1 MDIEEDLILARIKKR
16 DKEAFRYLYEYYFAK
31 MVLFAES
38 YLYDEEEARDLVQDL
53 FFHLWK
59 HAGALQV
66 ATSVKAYLF
75 TSVRNRCLN
84 VIRDRKIRD
93 EHNNKLFEAQLF
105 SGTEDVIID
114 EDVHRRLQ
122 EALNSLP
129 DKCREIILLKV
140 VEGKKN
146 KEIAEQLNIA
156 ETTVKTQ
163 VQRAYR
169 MLRERL
175 VPISYSLNI
184 YKEVSKDF

>member
-66 ATSVKAYLF
+66 PLLWKLICSLRCESLFECDTGSENQGWAY
-75 TSVRNRCLN
+75 
-84 VIRDRKIRD
+84 
-93 EHNNKLFEAQLF
+93 NKLFEAQLF

-146 KEIAEQLNIA
+146 KEIAEQLNIP
-156 ETTVKTQ
+156 K
-163 VQRAYR
+163 QRWK
-169 MLRERL
+169 LRYNERI
-175 VPISYSLNI
+175 VCCVRDWFPFSYSLNI